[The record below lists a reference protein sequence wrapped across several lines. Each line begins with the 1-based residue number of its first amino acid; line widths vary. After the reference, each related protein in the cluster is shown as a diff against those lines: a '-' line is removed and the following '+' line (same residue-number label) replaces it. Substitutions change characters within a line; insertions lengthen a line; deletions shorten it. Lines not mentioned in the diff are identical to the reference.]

1 MRLLEKIVHI
11 FGPIDYSSQ
20 HKNKHNFK
28 SLSKLMEMSNFNF
41 KISKFMNI
49 GVAFSIVNIDIGK
62 SLNKRNRKITN
73 RRFGFLFLVN
83 AEKNKHVFTKTIQ
96 LLSIFIFNYVF
107 F

>member
-1 MRLLEKIVHI
+1 MEIILKPAGKLILTTPNYGLPMRLLEKIVHM

-20 HKNKHNFK
+20 HKNKHNLK

-62 SLNKRNRKITN
+62 SLNRVIEKITN

-83 AEKNKHVFTKTIQ
+83 AEKK
-96 LLSIFIFNYVF
+96 
-107 F
+107 